1 MLFIKRKQ
9 LRMVQ
14 PLMLLL
20 HLIKPSCLLVQQIEE
35 VELFLKAVK
44 VMKIKKKDEK
54 EESLL
59 KKGENSSTIDVSDLP
74 RGTYYLHLTYSDNKV
89 DKTRIILN

>member
-1 MLFIKRKQ
+1 
-9 LRMVQ
+9 
-14 PLMLLL
+14 
-20 HLIKPSCLLVQQIEE
+20 
-35 VELFLKAVK
+35 
-44 VMKIKKKDEK
+44 MKIKKKDEK